1 MRAGK
6 ALLFLLL
13 FTYIFFYLLLF
24 GYIYLVVENR
34 KEEAMTSV
42 EVFDYTHPSGY
53 VFSTSERVAL
63 ANSLPLLAA
72 RTKRRNL
79 VIWGK
84 ILAYKADY
92 IIVQAFDDNLVAEP
106 ELYYT
111 VDEGLTF
118 TLLGT
123 TSSLFSGIPGISDD
137 PLAWQDLKQNLVLK
151 MRGIFVGDPAYEY
164 RIIDDLTG
172 KATSYKESVRIA
184 LFVEEHDYQCR
195 AAPRGAYFLSERNGL
210 LPREF
215 KKNAAFKGLLR
226 TEDSAG
232 SLKNY
237 YHIRAPNP
245 YRKLLEKQKDILL
258 GKTSLERLSENQQID
273 AEFDPLTDEVPSGI
287 WRLSYDPKDNL
298 IVGRHGRFVGSI
310 FYHVPETPIFGT
322 VYMGNGIINQ
332 DLAFEL

>member
-1 MRAGK
+1 MA
-6 ALLFLLL
+6 
-13 FTYIFFYLLLF
+13 
-24 GYIYLVVENR
+24 
-34 KEEAMTSV
+34 SV
-42 EVFDYTHPSGY
+42 EVFQYTHPTGY

-63 ANSLPLLAA
+63 ATSLPLLAS

-84 ILAYKADY
+84 IFAFKADY

-123 TSSLFSGIPGISDD
+123 ISSLFSGLPGISTD
-137 PLAWQDLKQNLVLK
+137 PVEWQELKQNLVMK

-164 RIIDDLTG
+164 RIIDELTG

-195 AAPRGAYFLSERNGL
+195 AAPRGAYFLSERNGT
-210 LPREF
+210 LPREV
-215 KKNAAFKGLLR
+215 KKNSAFKGLPQTNDGAL
-226 TEDSAG
+226 A
-232 SLKNY
+232 LKNY

-245 YRKLLEKQKDILL
+245 YRKFLEKQKSILFQ
-258 GKTSLERLSENQQID
+258 KSPLEKLSENTQID
-273 AEFDPLTDEVPSGI
+273 AEFEPLSGEIPSGI
-287 WRLSYDPKDNL
+287 WRLYYDPKDNL
-298 IVGRHGRFVGSI
+298 VVGRHSRFVGSI
-310 FYHVPETPIFGT
+310 FYHVPETCIFGT
-322 VYMGNGIINQ
+322 VYMGDGSINH